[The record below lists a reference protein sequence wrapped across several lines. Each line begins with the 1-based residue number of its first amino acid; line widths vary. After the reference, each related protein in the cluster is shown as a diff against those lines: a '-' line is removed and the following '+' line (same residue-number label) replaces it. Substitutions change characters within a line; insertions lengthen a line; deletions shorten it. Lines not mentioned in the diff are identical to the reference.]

1 MKAALTKPRI
11 IIAEVE
17 ASRTAAATGLLIVKV
32 PLGNVPS
39 TFSILPNEITISVRK
54 LMPSQW
60 RQSPTALL
68 IVELPRPG
76 LVLEWV
82 LSYR

>member
-60 RQSPTALL
+60 QSPTALL